1 MSVSLHVCTTRR
13 AGEAVVERLSPA
25 GARRHAAVTAAGP
38 PEPVRII
45 PMQWPSVCL
54 PGCALALSAPGR
66 WSSVYGRL
74 SEQDLPEILAGAE
87 ADANALDRLV
97 PWRARPAIFRKR
109 SVARLATLEL
119 A

>member
-1 MSVSLHVCTTRR
+1 MSASLTVCTTRR
-13 AGEAVVERLSPA
+13 AG
-25 GARRHAAVTAAGP
+25 ARRHAALAAAGP
-38 PEPVRII
+38 PEPMRIF
-45 PMQWPSVCL
+45 PVQWPSVCSQGRAVAL
-54 PGCALALSAPGR
+54 PAPGR
-66 WSSVYGRL
+66 WSSIYGRL

-87 ADANALDRLV
+87 ADAKALDRIV